1 MRFSFTFQYNY
12 NMSENGFFLLN
23 LIRILKALTVFVFV
37 FANNCCAEPSLILNT
52 FAGPPLSNSEGTGFY
67 DLVLKE
73 AFNRAGHEIEIIQ
86 LPAERSLT
94 NANEGI
100 TDGDFVR
107 ISGLESIYPNLVQV
121 PEKITDFEFVA
132 FTKHI
137 DIPIKG
143 WESLQP
149 YHVAIVRGW
158 KILEKN
164 IAPSPSLIRV
174 KNQYLLFSLL
184 ANDRTDIVVYSRFEG
199 YDLINQHKIQGI
211 TALEPPLAVREM
223 YLYLNKKHSSLI
235 PLIETNL
242 KEMKRDGTFD
252 KIRIKTLSPYLPAN
266 SR

>member
-1 MRFSFTFQYNY
+1 LTK
-12 NMSENGFFLLN
+12 
-23 LIRILKALTVFVFV
+23 ILSALTVFVFI
-37 FANNCCAEPSLILNT
+37 FANNCCAKPALILGT
-52 FAGPPLSNSEGTGFY
+52 FAGPPLSTPEELGFY

-73 AFNRAGHEIEIIQ
+73 AFNRAGCAIEIIR
-86 LPAERSLT
+86 LPAERSLI

-107 ISGLESIYPNLVQV
+107 ISGLERIYPNLVQV

-164 IAPSPSLIRV
+164 IAGTASLIRV
-174 KNQYLLFSLL
+174 KNQDLLFSLL
-184 ANDRTDIVVYSRFEG
+184 ANNRTDIIIYSRHEG
-199 YDLINQHKIQGI
+199 YRVINQNKIKGVA
-211 TALEPPLAVREM
+211 TLEPALAIREM
-223 YLYLNKKHSSLI
+223 FLYLNNKHSLLI
-235 PLIETNL
+235 PVIDKNL
-242 KEMKRDGTFD
+242 KAMKRDGTFD
-252 KIRIKTLSPYLPAN
+252 RIKTKTLSYYLQTGEK
-266 SR
+266 